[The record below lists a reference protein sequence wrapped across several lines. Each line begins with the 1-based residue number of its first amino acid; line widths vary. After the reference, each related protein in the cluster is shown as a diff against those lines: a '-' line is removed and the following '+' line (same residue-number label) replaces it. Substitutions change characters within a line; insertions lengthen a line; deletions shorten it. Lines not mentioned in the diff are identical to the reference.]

1 MINLLVKD
9 IKREAQRLKAR
20 YHTSDP
26 YEICREMRI
35 RVLRSSM
42 GTEPESCKGFF
53 VVRNRCKVIVLN
65 CDLPDHIQ
73 RIILVHELAHANL
86 HCNMAISAFHEFSV
100 LESSN
105 TMEYEANVFAA
116 EFLLS
121 DDDIFEALEDQ
132 LDFFGTASL
141 LNVPPELLS
150 FKIRILQQ
158 EGYSI
163 RAPFIPNADFLKRDI
178 TKPMN

>member
-1 MINLLVKD
+1 MQVSVI
-9 IKREAQRLKAR
+9 RQEAQRLKAK
-20 YHTSDP
+20 YHTDDP
-26 YEICREMRI
+26 YDICREMRI
-35 RVLRSSM
+35 RVIRASM

-53 VVRNRCKVIVLN
+53 VIKNRCKVIVLN
-65 CDLPDHIQ
+65 SDLPENIQ

-86 HCNMAISAFHEFSV
+86 HSSTAISAFHEIQFFD
-100 LESSN
+100 N
-105 TMEYEANVFAA
+105 TNAMEYEANVFAA

-121 DDDIFEALEDQ
+121 DSDVMEALENQ
-132 LDFFGTASL
+132 LDFYGTASL

-163 RAPFIPNADFLKRDI
+163 RSPIIARGDFLRRDI
-178 TKPMN
+178 TKPLN